1 MPSETPPRRTILA
14 VDDSISMQ
22 EIVKQTLGTTYK
34 VMVANNTVEALA
46 LLHHE
51 SIDLLLLDVSMPGVN
66 GLELCRI
73 IRRSP
78 HLRDL
83 PIIMLTARDSMY
95 DKIEG
100 RLAGATEYLTKP
112 FDSENLK
119 EVVRK
124 IIAVTAEVR

>member
-1 MPSETPPRRTILA
+1 MPSDTPPRRTILA
-14 VDDSISMQ
+14 VDDSVSMQ
-22 EIVKQTLGTTYK
+22 EIVKQTLRSTYK

-46 LLHHE
+46 FLHHE

-112 FDSENLK
+112 FDATHLK
-119 EVVRK
+119 EVVQK
-124 IIAVTAEVR
+124 ILAVTAEVR

>member
-1 MPSETPPRRTILA
+1 MPSDIPPRRTILA
-14 VDDSISMQ
+14 VDDSVSMQ
-22 EIVKQTLGTTYK
+22 EIVKQTLGSTYT
-34 VMVANNTVEALA
+34 VMIANNTVEALA
-46 LLHHE
+46 VLHHE
-51 SIDLLLLDVSMPGVN
+51 AIDLLLLDVSMPGVN

-73 IRRSP
+73 IRRSH

-124 IIAVTAEVR
+124 ILAVTAEVR